1 MAHGS
6 YQHSYSGGGG
16 CSGGGG
22 ADTSLSL
29 SPSVTQQL
37 SMQRDLSRSLQ
48 SFQGTIAEAH
58 PSHRMALSAGR
69 SAATAGL
76 DETTEVRR
84 APPPRAWLHRHRD
97 GGSTDSRPR
106 ARPQRGAEAC
116 MRQARHTVLL
126 LGRGTLSREF
136 ALQELRWARQHEV
149 RLIGLHDPGVDVREE
164 LEALPADLKPSV
176 ASLDYRPCTLLE
188 EQATDQGEGGGEGAT
203 EAEDAGR
210 ALQVDVASPAGS
222 APASVSAQPEFHPG
236 GGVDAKTLAW
246 VLGAAGGYRDR

>member
-84 APPPRAWLHRHRD
+84 NVFFFCVLPAAAA
-97 GGSTDSRPR
+97 GSTDSRPR

-116 MRQARHTVLL
+116 MRQARHALLL
-126 LGRGTLSREF
+126 LGPGTLSREF

-149 RLIGLHDPGVDVREE
+149 RLIGLHNPGVDVREE

-188 EQATDQGEGGGEGAT
+188 EQAADEGEGGGEGAT

>member
-1 MAHGS
+1 
-6 YQHSYSGGGG
+6 
-16 CSGGGG
+16 
-22 ADTSLSL
+22 
-29 SPSVTQQL
+29 
-37 SMQRDLSRSLQ
+37 
-48 SFQGTIAEAH
+48 
-58 PSHRMALSAGR
+58 
-69 SAATAGL
+69 
-76 DETTEVRR
+76 
-84 APPPRAWLHRHRD
+84 
-97 GGSTDSRPR
+97 
-106 ARPQRGAEAC
+106 
-116 MRQARHTVLL
+116 MRQARHALLL

-136 ALQELRWARQHEV
+136 ALQELRWASQHEV

-188 EQATDQGEGGGEGAT
+188 EQAAEEGEGGGEGAT